1 MSLPPFHYHR
11 RSGYLQSF
19 LHTLAFYGLMYLP
32 LISALFALQLL
43 PEQIPA
49 HYGLNN
55 QVTRWGSKYE
65 ALIVPIVTAILG
77 YFFLGIAKTAAKHE
91 ENGNNNENVCIVAG
105 IATLIIFN
113 VMTGYTLYTGFNK
126 VENLSFNKF
135 DINQLLFGILGIA
148 MIIIGNIM
156 PKLRM
161 NAAAGLKTKWSMKNE
176 TTWKKSQ
183 RFGGISYII
192 GGVVI
197 VVICFF
203 VQGIYCFLS
212 TLGVIAILLVI
223 DVFYTY
229 KIA

>member
-1 MSLPPFHYHR
+1 MKVKKI
-11 RSGYLQSF
+11 
-19 LHTLAFYGLMYLP
+19 AFYGLMYLP
-32 LISALFALQLL
+32 LISALFALQFL

-77 YFFLGIAKTAAKHE
+77 YFFLAIAKTAAKHE

-148 MIIIGNIM
+148 MIIMGNIM

-192 GGVVI
+192 GGIVI

>member
-1 MSLPPFHYHR
+1 MKMKKIV
-11 RSGYLQSF
+11 
-19 LHTLAFYGLMYLP
+19 FYGLMFLP
-32 LISALFALQLL
+32 LISAFIALQFL

-49 HYGLNN
+49 HYDLNN

-65 ALIVPIVTAILG
+65 ALIVPLVTAMLG
-77 YFFLGIAKTAAKHE
+77 YFFLGIAKVAAKHE

-105 IATLIIFN
+105 IVTLIIFN
-113 VMTGYTLYTGFNK
+113 AMSGYALYASFNK
-126 VENLSFNKF
+126 IENLSSNKI
-135 DINQLLFGILGIA
+135 DVTQLLFGILGIA

-156 PKLRM
+156 PKIRM
-161 NAAAGLKTKWSMKNE
+161 NSVTGLKTKWSMKNE

-197 VVICFF
+197 VATCFF

-212 TLGVIAILLVI
+212 TLAIIAILLVI
-223 DVFYTY
+223 DIFYTY
-229 KIA
+229 KIAQIC

>member
-1 MSLPPFHYHR
+1 MKVKKI
-11 RSGYLQSF
+11 
-19 LHTLAFYGLMYLP
+19 AFYGLMYLP
-32 LISALFALQLL
+32 LISALIALQFL

-77 YFFLGIAKTAAKHE
+77 YFFLGIAKAAAKHE
-91 ENGNNNENVCIVAG
+91 ENGNNNENICIVAG
-105 IATLIIFN
+105 IVTLIIFN
-113 VMTGYTLYTGFNK
+113 VMTGYTLYTGFNE
-126 VENLSFNKF
+126 VENLSSNKF
-135 DINQLLFGILGIA
+135 DITQLLFGILGIA
-148 MIIIGNIM
+148 MIIMGNIM

-161 NAAAGLKTKWSMKNE
+161 NSAAGLKTKWSIKNE

>member
-1 MSLPPFHYHR
+1 MKVKKIV
-11 RSGYLQSF
+11 
-19 LHTLAFYGLMYLP
+19 FYGLMFLP
-32 LISALFALQLL
+32 LISALIVLQFL

-65 ALIVPIVTAILG
+65 ALIVPIVTAVLG
-77 YFFLGIAKTAAKHE
+77 YFFLGIAKFAAKHE

-105 IATLIIFN
+105 IVTLIIFN
-113 VMTGYTLYTGFNK
+113 AMTGYALYAGFNK
-126 VENLSFNKF
+126 IENLSSNKF
-135 DINQLLFGILGIA
+135 DVNQLLFGILGIA

-161 NAAAGLKTKWSMKNE
+161 NAVTGLKTKWSMKNE

-183 RFGGISYII
+183 HFGGISYII
-192 GGVVI
+192 GGIAI

-203 VQGIYCFLS
+203 VQGIYCSLS
-212 TLGVIAILLVI
+212 ALGVIAILLVI

-229 KIA
+229 KIAQIF

>member
-1 MSLPPFHYHR
+1 MKVKKLV
-11 RSGYLQSF
+11 
-19 LHTLAFYGLMYLP
+19 FYGLMFLP
-32 LISALFALQLL
+32 LISAFIALQFL

-65 ALIVPIVTAILG
+65 ALIVPIVTAVLG
-77 YFFLGIAKTAAKHE
+77 YFFLGIAKVAAKQE

-105 IATLIIFN
+105 IVTLIIFN
-113 VMTGYTLYTGFNK
+113 AMTGYVLYAGFNK
-126 VENLSFNKF
+126 IENLSSTKF
-135 DINQLLFGILGIA
+135 DVNQLLFGIVGIA

-161 NAAAGLKTKWSMKNE
+161 NAVTGLKTKWSTKNE
-176 TTWKKSQ
+176 MTWKKSQ
-183 RFGGISYII
+183 RFGGISYMI
-192 GGVVI
+192 GGIVI

-212 TLGVIAILLVI
+212 TLGIIAILLAI

-229 KIA
+229 KIQK

>member
-1 MSLPPFHYHR
+1 MKVKKIV
-11 RSGYLQSF
+11 
-19 LHTLAFYGLMYLP
+19 FYGLMFLP
-32 LISALFALQLL
+32 LISALIALQFL

-65 ALIVPIVTAILG
+65 ALIVPIVTAVLG
-77 YFFLGIAKTAAKHE
+77 YFFLGIAKVAAKQE

-105 IATLIIFN
+105 IVTLIIFN
-113 VMTGYTLYTGFNK
+113 AMTGYVLYAGFNEI
-126 VENLSFNKF
+126 ENLSSSKF
-135 DINQLLFGILGIA
+135 DVNQLLFGILGIA

-161 NAAAGLKTKWSMKNE
+161 NAVTGLKTKWSTKNE
-176 TTWKKSQ
+176 MTWKKSQ

-192 GGVVI
+192 GGIVI

-212 TLGVIAILLVI
+212 TLGIIAILLVI

-229 KIA
+229 KIQK

>member
-1 MSLPPFHYHR
+1 MKVKKI
-11 RSGYLQSF
+11 
-19 LHTLAFYGLMYLP
+19 AFYGLMYLP

-113 VMTGYTLYTGFNK
+113 VMTGYTLFTGFNK

-135 DINQLLFGILGIA
+135 DINQLLVGILGIA

-156 PKLRM
+156 QKLRM

>member
-1 MSLPPFHYHR
+1 MKVKKI
-11 RSGYLQSF
+11 
-19 LHTLAFYGLMYLP
+19 AFYGLMYLP
-32 LISALFALQLL
+32 RISALFAVQLL

>member
-1 MSLPPFHYHR
+1 MKMKKMV
-11 RSGYLQSF
+11 
-19 LHTLAFYGLMYLP
+19 FYVLMFLP
-32 LISALFALQLL
+32 LISAFIALQFL

-65 ALIVPIVTAILG
+65 VLIVPIVTAMLG
-77 YFFLGIAKTAAKHE
+77 CFFLGIAKVAAKQE

-105 IATLIIFN
+105 IVTLFIFN
-113 VMTGYTLYTGFNK
+113 AMTGYTLYAGLNQL
-126 VENLSFNKF
+126 ENLSSNKF
-135 DINQLLFGILGIA
+135 DVSQFLFGILGIA

-161 NAAAGLKTKWSMKNE
+161 NTVAGLKTKWSRKNE

-197 VVICFF
+197 IVICFF
-203 VQGIYCFLS
+203 VQGISCLLS
-212 TLGVIAILLVI
+212 VLGIIALLLVI

-229 KIA
+229 KIAQTC

>member
-1 MSLPPFHYHR
+1 MKVKKI
-11 RSGYLQSF
+11 
-19 LHTLAFYGLMYLP
+19 AFYGLMYLP

-161 NAAAGLKTKWSMKNE
+161 NAVTGLKTKWSMKNE

>member
-1 MSLPPFHYHR
+1 MKVKKI
-11 RSGYLQSF
+11 
-19 LHTLAFYGLMYLP
+19 AFYGLMYLP

-43 PEQIPA
+43 PEQIPG
-49 HYGLNN
+49 HYGSDN

-156 PKLRM
+156 QKLRM

>member
-1 MSLPPFHYHR
+1 MAEYKR
-11 RSGYLQSF
+11 RSIMKVKKI
-19 LHTLAFYGLMYLP
+19 AFYGLMYLP

-156 PKLRM
+156 QKLRM

>member
-1 MSLPPFHYHR
+1 MKVKKIV
-11 RSGYLQSF
+11 
-19 LHTLAFYGLMYLP
+19 FYGLMFLP
-32 LISALFALQLL
+32 VIIALIALQFL

-65 ALIVPIVTAILG
+65 ALIIPFVTVVLG
-77 YFFLGIAKTAAKHE
+77 YFFLGIAKIAAKRE

-105 IATLIIFN
+105 IVTLIIFN
-113 VMTGYTLYTGFNK
+113 TMTGYALYTGFNK
-126 VENLSFNKF
+126 IENLSTNKF
-135 DINQLLFGILGIA
+135 DVNQLLFGILGIA

-161 NAAAGLKTKWSMKNE
+161 NAVTGLKTRWGMKNE
-176 TTWKKSQ
+176 ATWKKSQ

-192 GGVVI
+192 GGAVI
-197 VVICFF
+197 VVICLF
-203 VQGIYCFLS
+203 VRGMYCFLAAAA
-212 TLGVIAILLVI
+212 VIVVLLAV

-229 KIA
+229 KIAQRC

>member
-1 MSLPPFHYHR
+1 MKVKKI
-11 RSGYLQSF
+11 
-19 LHTLAFYGLMYLP
+19 AFYGLMYLP

-113 VMTGYTLYTGFNK
+113 VMTEYTLYTGFNK

-135 DINQLLFGILGIA
+135 DINQLLFGILDIA

>member
-1 MSLPPFHYHR
+1 MKVKKI
-11 RSGYLQSF
+11 
-19 LHTLAFYGLMYLP
+19 AFYGLMYLP

-161 NAAAGLKTKWSMKNE
+161 NAAAGLKTKWSMK
-176 TTWKKSQ
+176 KS
-183 RFGGISYII
+183 
-192 GGVVI
+192 
-197 VVICFF
+197 
-203 VQGIYCFLS
+203 L
-212 TLGVIAILLVI
+212 
-223 DVFYTY
+223 
-229 KIA
+229 

>member
-1 MSLPPFHYHR
+1 MKVKKIV
-11 RSGYLQSF
+11 
-19 LHTLAFYGLMYLP
+19 FYGLMFLP
-32 LISALFALQLL
+32 LIIALIALQFL

-65 ALIVPIVTAILG
+65 ALIIPIVTVVLG
-77 YFFLGIAKTAAKHE
+77 YFFLGIAKIAAKRE

-105 IATLIIFN
+105 IVTLIIFN
-113 VMTGYTLYTGFNK
+113 TMTGYALYTGFNK
-126 VENLSFNKF
+126 IENLSTNKF
-135 DINQLLFGILGIA
+135 DVNQLLFGILGIA

-161 NAAAGLKTKWSMKNE
+161 NAVTGLKTRWGMKNE
-176 TTWKKSQ
+176 ATWKKSQ

-192 GGVVI
+192 GGIAI

-203 VQGIYCFLS
+203 VKGIYCFLS
-212 TLGVIAILLVI
+212 ALGVIAILLVI

-229 KIA
+229 KIAQIC

>member
-1 MSLPPFHYHR
+1 MKVKKIV
-11 RSGYLQSF
+11 
-19 LHTLAFYGLMYLP
+19 FYGLMFLP
-32 LISALFALQLL
+32 LISALIALQFL

-65 ALIVPIVTAILG
+65 TLIVPIVTAVLG
-77 YFFLGIAKTAAKHE
+77 YFFLGIAKVAAKHE

-105 IATLIIFN
+105 IVTLIIFN
-113 VMTGYTLYTGFNK
+113 AMTGYALYAGFNK
-126 VENLSFNKF
+126 IENLSSNKF
-135 DINQLLFGILGIA
+135 DVNQLLFGVLGIA

-161 NAAAGLKTKWSMKNE
+161 NAVTGLKTKWSMKNE

-192 GGVVI
+192 GGIAI

-212 TLGVIAILLVI
+212 ALGVIAILLVI

-229 KIA
+229 KIAHIC

>member
-1 MSLPPFHYHR
+1 MKVKKI
-11 RSGYLQSF
+11 
-19 LHTLAFYGLMYLP
+19 AFYGLMYLP

-55 QVTRWGSKYE
+55 QVTRWGSKYQ

-161 NAAAGLKTKWSMKNE
+161 NAVTGLKTKWSMKNE
-176 TTWKKSQ
+176 ATWKKSQ

-192 GGVVI
+192 GGIAI

-212 TLGVIAILLVI
+212 ALGVIAILLVI

-229 KIA
+229 KIAQIC

>member
-1 MSLPPFHYHR
+1 MKVKKI
-11 RSGYLQSF
+11 
-19 LHTLAFYGLMYLP
+19 AFYGLMYLP

-192 GGVVI
+192 GGIAI

-203 VQGIYCFLS
+203 VKGIYCFLS
-212 TLGVIAILLVI
+212 ALGVIAILLVI

-229 KIA
+229 KIAQIC

>member
-1 MSLPPFHYHR
+1 MKVKKIV
-11 RSGYLQSF
+11 
-19 LHTLAFYGLMYLP
+19 FYGLMFLP
-32 LISALFALQLL
+32 LISALIALQFL

-49 HYGLNN
+49 HYDLNN
-55 QVTRWGSKYE
+55 LVTRWGSKYE
-65 ALIVPIVTAILG
+65 VLIVPIVTAVLG
-77 YFFLGIAKTAAKHE
+77 YFFLGIAKFAAKQE

-105 IATLIIFN
+105 IVTLIIFN
-113 VMTGYTLYTGFNK
+113 AMTGYALYAGFNK
-126 VENLSFNKF
+126 IENLSSNKF
-135 DINQLLFGILGIA
+135 DVNQLLFGILGIA

-161 NAAAGLKTKWSMKNE
+161 NAVTGLKTKWSMKNE

-192 GGVVI
+192 GGIAI
-197 VVICFF
+197 VAICFF

-212 TLGVIAILLVI
+212 ALGVIAILLVI

-229 KIA
+229 KIAQIF